1 MIYRIDYL
9 CMCIYIYVCMYVG
22 GIYRM
27 RALQVGRR
35 RNVVRLVSV
44 SRDVE
49 RRGEDLKVKII
60 E

>member
-1 MIYRIDYL
+1 
-9 CMCIYIYVCMYVG
+9 
-22 GIYRM
+22 M